1 MVTDTITTFERRAAD
16 RRATV
21 ERTTAAAFD
30 GALADRLETPA
41 VGVPL
46 PFDGVSLAD
55 HPVELDPSPAGLD
68 AAATGV
74 TPVGP
79 AVAEYGSV
87 VIPSDGRG
95 AEAVSL
101 YPETHVAVLAA
112 SDVHETLS
120 TALAEVGEEIAA
132 GLTSAVFSTGPS
144 ATADMGAP
152 VYGVHG
158 PAELVVLILEDR

>member
-1 MVTDTITTFERRAAD
+1 MSSDSIATFERRADD

-21 ERTTAAAFD
+21 ERTTASEFD
-30 GALADRLETPA
+30 GALADRLEGPT

-55 HPVELDPSPAGLD
+55 HPVTVDPSPATLD

-87 VIPSDGRG
+87 VIPSDDRG
-95 AEAVSL
+95 AEAISL

-112 SDVHETLS
+112 SDVYATLS
-120 TALAEVGEEIAA
+120 TALAEVGEEIAE
-132 GLTSAVFSTGPS
+132 GLTSAVFATGPS

-158 PAELVVLILEDR
+158 PADLTVLLLEDR

>member
-1 MVTDTITTFERRAAD
+1 MSSDSIATFQRRAVD
-16 RRATV
+16 RQATI
-21 ERTTAAAFD
+21 ERTTVSEFD
-30 GALADRLETPA
+30 GALADCLKEPA

-46 PFDGVSLAD
+46 AFDDVSLAD
-55 HPVELDPSPAGLD
+55 HPVELDPSPADLD

-87 VIPSDGRG
+87 VIPSDERG

-112 SDVHETLS
+112 SDVYPTLS
-120 TALAEVGEEIAA
+120 TALAEVSEELAE
-132 GLTSAVFSTGPS
+132 GLTSAVFATGPS

-158 PAELVVLILEDR
+158 PAKLHVLLLEDR

>member
-1 MVTDTITTFERRAAD
+1 MPTDAIVTFERRAAD

-21 ERTTAAAFD
+21 ERTTVPEFD
-30 GALADRLETPA
+30 GVLADHLDTPA

-46 PFDGVSLAD
+46 PFEGASLDGF
-55 HPVELDPSPAGLD
+55 PIELDPSPAALD

-79 AVAEYGSV
+79 AVAAYGSV
-87 VIPSDGRG
+87 VIPSDDRG

-112 SDVHETLS
+112 SDVHATLS
-120 TALAEVGEEIAA
+120 GALAAVGEEVAA
-132 GLTSAVFSTGPS
+132 GLTSAVFATGPS

-158 PAELVVLILEDR
+158 PANLVVVLLEDR

>member
-1 MVTDTITTFERRAAD
+1 MSTDSIATFERRADD

-21 ERTTAAAFD
+21 ERTTASEFD
-30 GALADRLETPA
+30 RTLAGLLEEPA
-41 VGVPL
+41 VAVPL

-55 HPVELDPSPAGLD
+55 HPVEFDPSPADLE
-68 AAATGV
+68 AAVTGV

-87 VIPSDGRG
+87 VIPSDEHG
-95 AEAVSL
+95 AEAISL

-112 SDVHETLS
+112 SDVYPTLS
-120 TALAEVGEEIAA
+120 TALSEVGEEIAG
-132 GLTSAVFSTGPS
+132 GLTSAVFATGPS

-158 PAELVVLILEDR
+158 PAELIILILEDR

>member
-1 MVTDTITTFERRAAD
+1 MSSDSIATFERRAAE

-21 ERTTAAAFD
+21 ECTTASEFD
-30 GALADRLETPA
+30 GALADHLTEPA

-46 PFDGVSLAD
+46 PFEGVSLAD
-55 HPVELDPSPAGLD
+55 APVELDPSPAALE

-87 VIPSDGRG
+87 VVPSDEHG
-95 AEAVSL
+95 AEAISL

-112 SDVHETLS
+112 SDIHSTLS
-120 TALAEVGEEIAA
+120 TALAEVGGEIAA
-132 GLTSAVFSTGPS
+132 GLSSAVFATGPS

-158 PAELVVLILEDR
+158 PAAVTILVLEDR

>member
-1 MVTDTITTFERRAAD
+1 MSSDSLATFERRAAD

-21 ERTTAAAFD
+21 ERVTASAFD
-30 GALADRLETPA
+30 RALEDCLEDPA

-55 HPVELDPSPAGLD
+55 HPIEFDPSPADLD

-87 VIPSDGRG
+87 VIPSDEGG
-95 AEAVSL
+95 AEAISL

-112 SDVHETLS
+112 SDVHATLS
-120 TALAEVGEEIAA
+120 TALAEVGEEIAG
-132 GLTSAVFSTGPS
+132 GLTSAVFATGPS

-158 PAELVVLILEDR
+158 PAELHVLLLEDR

>member
-1 MVTDTITTFERRAAD
+1 MSSDSLATFEQRADD
-16 RRATV
+16 RRASV
-21 ERTTAAAFD
+21 ERTTVTEFD
-30 GALADRLETPA
+30 RTLADCVEEPA
-41 VGVPL
+41 MGVPL
-46 PFDGVSLAD
+46 PFEGVSLAD
-55 HPVELDPSPAGLD
+55 HPVALDPSPAALD

-87 VIPSDGRG
+87 VIPSDEHG
-95 AEAVSL
+95 AEAISL

-112 SDVHETLS
+112 SDIYTTIS
-120 TALAEVGEEIAA
+120 TALAEVSEEIAE
-132 GLTSAVFSTGPS
+132 GLTSAVFATGPS

-158 PAELVVLILEDR
+158 PAELKILILEDQ

>member
-1 MVTDTITTFERRAAD
+1 MSSDPIATFQRRAAD

-21 ERTTAAAFD
+21 ERTTVSEFG
-30 GALADRLETPA
+30 GALTDCVEEPV

-46 PFDGVSLAD
+46 PFEGVSLAD
-55 HPVELDPSPAGLD
+55 HPVELDPSPADLD

-87 VIPSDGRG
+87 VIPSDERG
-95 AEAVSL
+95 AEAISL

-112 SDVHETLS
+112 SDVYPTLS
-120 TALAEVGEEIAA
+120 TALAEVGEEFTE
-132 GLTSAVFSTGPS
+132 GLTSAVFATGPS

-158 PAELVVLILEDR
+158 PAKLHVLLLEDR

>member
-1 MVTDTITTFERRAAD
+1 MSSDSIATFERRADD

-21 ERTTAAAFD
+21 ERTTASAFD
-30 GALADRLETPA
+30 GVLADRLAEPA

-46 PFDGVSLAD
+46 PFDGVSLTD
-55 HPVELDPSPAGLD
+55 HPVELDPSPADLD
-68 AAATGV
+68 AAAMGV

-87 VIPSDGRG
+87 VVPSDEHG

-112 SDVHETLS
+112 SDIHATLS
-120 TALAEVGEEIAA
+120 GALAEVGEEIAA
-132 GLTSAVFSTGPS
+132 GLTSAVFATGPS

-158 PAELVVLILEDR
+158 PAELIVLLLEDR

>member
-1 MVTDTITTFERRAAD
+1 MSSDSVATFERRAAD

-21 ERTTAAAFD
+21 ERTTVPEFD
-30 GALADRLETPA
+30 RALADCLAEPA

-46 PFDGVSLAD
+46 PFDGVSLAN
-55 HPVELDPSPAGLD
+55 HPVEIDPSPATLE

-87 VIPSDGRG
+87 VVPSDERG
-95 AEAVSL
+95 AEAISL

-112 SDVHETLS
+112 SDVHASLS

-132 GLTSAVFSTGPS
+132 GLSSAVFATGPS

-158 PAELVVLILEDR
+158 PAELRILLLEDR